1 MYVILV
7 INYVNWHRE
16 NLLLDREKNRETQG
30 ISKYNLSGYPVI
42 KCSPNSSQKDDNNL
56 QENIVILVL
65 KLMSQVTKSHLKHL

>member
-16 NLLLDREKNRETQG
+16 NLPLNRETQG

-42 KCSPNSSQKDDNNL
+42 KSSPNSTKKDDKNL
-56 QENIVILVL
+56 QGNIVNLVL
-65 KLMSQVTKSHLKHL
+65 KLMPQVTKAI